1 MPTDAPREPP
11 PPPAAG
17 DVGAVVV
24 AGVSGSG
31 KSTIGLMIAKRLGW
45 VYVDGDD
52 LHPWKNVYS
61 MHHGR
66 ALTDADRD
74 PWLERCA
81 DLLENHV
88 ASGVPVVLAC
98 SALKSRY
105 RRRLRR
111 DPETL
116 IVHLA
121 CSREELIRRLTGR
134 TGHFFDPRLLDS
146 QFAALEPPTPGDGTL
161 LIDGD
166 ASMEEVVDDVVRLI
180 TRPADRAARQAQLA
194 GQAARQAAGD
204 QSALPD
210 WGARW

>member
-1 MPTDAPREPP
+1 MSNLERSEPP
-11 PPPAAG
+11 PPPADA
-17 DVGAVVV
+17 VGAVVV
-24 AGVSGSG
+24 AGVSGCG
-31 KSTIGLMIAKRLGW
+31 KSTIGLRIAKRLGW

-52 LHPWKNVYS
+52 LHPWINVYS
-61 MHHGR
+61 MHHGHP
-66 ALTDADRD
+66 LTDEDRD

-88 ASGVPVVLAC
+88 ANGIPVVLAC

-121 CSREELIRRLTGR
+121 CSREELIRRLSDRGD
-134 TGHFFDPRLLDS
+134 HFFDPTLLDS

-161 LIDGD
+161 LVDGD
-166 ASMEEVVDDVVRLI
+166 ASMEEVVDDIVRLI
-180 TRPADRAARQAQLA
+180 TRPEDRAAREIEQDA
-194 GQAARQAAGD
+194 GST
-204 QSALPD
+204 SALP
-210 WGARW
+210 GSGERW

>member
-1 MPTDAPREPP
+1 MSRPSSERPPEPP
-11 PPPAAG
+11 PLPAAG
-17 DVGAVVV
+17 EVGAVVI
-24 AGVSGSG
+24 AGVSGCG
-31 KSTIGLMIAKRLGW
+31 KSSVGLVVAKRLGW

-52 LHPWKNVYS
+52 LHPWINVYS
-61 MHHGR
+61 MHHGKP
-66 ALTDADRD
+66 LTDADRD

-111 DPETL
+111 SKQTL

-121 CSREELIRRLTGR
+121 CSREELIRRLSGR

-146 QFAALEPPTPGDGTL
+146 QFAALEPATPGDGTVL
-161 LIDGD
+161 VDGD
-166 ASMEEVVDDVVRLI
+166 ADIEEAADDIIRLI
-180 TRPADRAARQAQLA
+180 SRPADRAARLSA
-194 GQAARQAAGD
+194 QAARAGTAA
-204 QSALPD
+204 SPLP
-210 WGARW
+210 GRGERW

>member
-1 MPTDAPREPP
+1 MPQADWEPP
-11 PPPAAG
+11 PPPSAG
-17 DVGAVVV
+17 SVGAVVV

-31 KSTIGLMIAKRLGW
+31 KSTIGLKIAKRLGW

-52 LHPWKNVYS
+52 LHPWINVYS
-61 MHHGR
+61 MHQGR
-66 ALTDADRD
+66 ALTDAHRD

-88 ASGVPVVLAC
+88 ANGVPVVLAC

-121 CSREELIRRLTGR
+121 CSRAELVRRLSAR
-134 TGHFFDPRLLDS
+134 KGHFFDPSLLDS
-146 QFAALEPPTPGDGTL
+146 QFAALEPPKPGDGTL
-161 LIDGD
+161 LVDGD
-166 ASMEEVVDDVVRLI
+166 APMDEVVDDVIRLI
-180 TRPADRAARQAQLA
+180 EHPADRDARRTLQEDDAN
-194 GQAARQAAGD
+194 RHGD
-204 QSALPD
+204 VSALPG
-210 WGARW
+210 WGERW